1 MNVNAFLIFLTPFA
15 VIVLLVWLK
24 SKERITRDQTQ
35 ANLYS
40 KIIEKEQSIPS
51 LPSSLFE
58 KEKEPEKKRRNIAL
72 KSGLICMSIGV
83 GISLCCWII
92 SIIASQM
99 HAHHPNMTGNDEM
112 ASAFLM
118 FASTGIIPF
127 MIGIAF
133 MIIHII
139 EKRDHQ

>member
-1 MNVNAFLIFLTPFA
+1 MNVTAFLLFFMPFA

-24 SKERITRDQTQ
+24 SKERITRDQMQ

-51 LPSSLFE
+51 LPTSLFE
-58 KEKEPEKKRRNIAL
+58 KGKEPEKKNRNIAL
-72 KSGLICMSIGV
+72 KSGLICIALGI

-92 SIIASQM
+92 SIIAEHIHQ
-99 HAHHPNMTGNDEM
+99 EM
-112 ASAFLM
+112 SDAFLM
-118 FASTGIIPF
+118 FASIGIIPF

-133 MIIHII
+133 VIIHII
-139 EKRDHQ
+139 EKREHQ